1 MKLTLLTAAFF
12 VVWFGLPIF
21 SASGLQVVGRKYILQ
36 ESGREVVW
44 EAFAAATWLL
54 VTLLIPGMATLLRWP
69 RVILVILC
77 LLFWAAAAGGYA
89 GGLAICLIN
98 CVGDSSEPQLASI
111 AKIDRLGVRMT
122 TIVTIAAPRP
132 GVVFP
137 CPNEAWVQGEAAGK
151 RFFVHKGRLGLLWGE
166 LR

>member
-1 MKLTLLTAAFF
+1 MRLTLLKSAFF
-12 VVWFGLPIF
+12 IVWFGLPIF
-21 SASGLQVVGRKYILQ
+21 SASWLEVVGQKYILQ

-44 EAFAAATWLL
+44 ESLAAATWLL

-69 RVILVILC
+69 RVILVILF
-77 LLFWAAAAGGYA
+77 LLFWAETAGGYA

-111 AKIDRLGVRMT
+111 AKIDRLGVRRM
-122 TIVTIAAPRP
+122 TIVTISAPWP

-137 CPNEAWVQGEAAGK
+137 CPNEAWLRGEAAGK